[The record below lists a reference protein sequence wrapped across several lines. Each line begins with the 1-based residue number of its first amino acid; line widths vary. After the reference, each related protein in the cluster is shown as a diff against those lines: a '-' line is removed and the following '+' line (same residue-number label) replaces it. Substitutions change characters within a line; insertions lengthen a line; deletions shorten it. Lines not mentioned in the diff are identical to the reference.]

1 MHVEVKKLMAQ
12 KYEILYESGWNDQ
25 ANKPEYEKLTTMKN
39 EQSAVEFVNDIDN
52 VGKYGNMIIRV
63 KAGGKTYIYNEER

>member
-1 MHVEVKKLMAQ
+1 MSQ

-25 ANKPEYEKLTTMKN
+25 TNEPEYEKLTTMKN

-63 KAGGKTYIYNEER
+63 KSGGKTYIYSERQE

>member
-1 MHVEVKKLMAQ
+1 MSQ
-12 KYEILYESGWNDQ
+12 KYEILYESGWDDKN
-25 ANKPEYEKLTTMKN
+25 NKPEYEKLTTMKN

-63 KAGGKTYIYNEER
+63 KSGGNTYIYNDRKE